1 MTILCASN
9 TDNSKGGCPYR
20 ITAVTGGPGQVRLS
34 GFVSGHTCGG
44 GARKRQVKVD
54 VLKRSAAAIGNFI
67 PAKGRTHG
75 NTKQLQNTVKGQ
87 HGISLKRTQA
97 ASLIAEKIGDDAH
110 HLAQYRLLPSVFT
123 QLRAKDPAG
132 VYELTT
138 RPAPNGG
145 CSTALQFVSFFIA
158 PSGMIKN
165 AQHFEPVGS
174 VDCSHL
180 KTMTK
185 GQLCALTA
193 YDASKH
199 IATMCFALF
208 RTETSANWEMFMER
222 VFKYFPR
229 FKTIISDGAKGLES
243 LARLFAAHG
252 VFHARCFWHVI
263 EKNARQNGIA
273 MTDADKARA
282 WTIVMSRTREFALF
296 HSERLMS
303 DNRKLFDFISPNL
316 PVCASYELLEQG
328 KPRRGLKTSNPS
340 EQFNGAVGV
349 VREGAVVDLLTGVL

>member
-1 MTILCASN
+1 
-9 TDNSKGGCPYR
+9 
-20 ITAVTGGPGQVRLS
+20 
-34 GFVSGHTCGG
+34 
-44 GARKRQVKVD
+44 
-54 VLKRSAAAIGNFI
+54 
-67 PAKGRTHG
+67 
-75 NTKQLQNTVKGQ
+75 
-87 HGISLKRTQA
+87 
-97 ASLIAEKIGDDAH
+97 
-110 HLAQYRLLPSVFT
+110 
-123 QLRAKDPAG
+123 
-132 VYELTT
+132 
-138 RPAPNGG
+138 
-145 CSTALQFVSFFIA
+145 
-158 PSGMIKN
+158 MIKN

-243 LARLFAAHG
+243 LARLFVAHG

-263 EKNARQNGIA
+263 EKNARQSGIA

-296 HSERLMS
+296 HSERLMG

-349 VREGAVVDLLTGVL
+349 DREGAVVDLLTGVLQKMANNTFLRRTDAQDRLDQSKYLAPRAEKDHALTLAKAQRCVVYKDEVTETHMKVNMYVCFT